1 MLRQFGAKIKNFNA
15 ELLKNFIYE
24 KIVESKSW
32 NMASFFKGL
41 VEKLNLEDIDEVTSI
56 VTEFREKI
64 GKGQGKTFGI

>member
-1 MLRQFGAKIKNFNA
+1 
-15 ELLKNFIYE
+15 
-24 KIVESKSW
+24 
-32 NMASFFKGL
+32 MASFFKGL

>member
-1 MLRQFGAKIKNFNA
+1 M
-15 ELLKNFIYE
+15 ELLKTFIYE